1 MKFKN
6 YLYIFKKKR
15 FISALG
21 LTWNFNSRKNISF
34 SVSKI
39 SVAYFMAPIDFTH
52 DQNTI
57 RGVIWG
63 YTYTLNIEIHT
74 KDHSWDIIIFTIIPE
89 ITAHKK
95 LSFPLRISAVN
106 GIFTEK
112 ILNGRFLFF
121 VQWSF
126 TKFGG

>member
-1 MKFKN
+1 
-6 YLYIFKKKR
+6 
-15 FISALG
+15 
-21 LTWNFNSRKNISF
+21 
-34 SVSKI
+34 
-39 SVAYFMAPIDFTH
+39 MAPIDFTH

-57 RGVIWG
+57 RGVTWG